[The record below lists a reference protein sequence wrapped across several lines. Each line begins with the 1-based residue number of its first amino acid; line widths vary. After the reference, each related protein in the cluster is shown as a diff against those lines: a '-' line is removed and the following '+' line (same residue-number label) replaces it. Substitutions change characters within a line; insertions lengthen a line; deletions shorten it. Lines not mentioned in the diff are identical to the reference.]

1 MKYHLTAISSSG
13 CAVIRN
19 GATRMCTL
27 STLSSMSSDVLSG
40 NSCPC
45 TSNPTSTT
53 FLPQFVGND
62 YSCELEARDT
72 YSYSDRLW
80 DGKDCPQNI
89 QSCCDKGSWSPGSV
103 RTFPNQLLTILRS
116 GCAVMRPGAMRTC
129 TLSTLN
135 STSNDG
141 HPSCEIKCSVVNH

>member
-103 RTFPNQLLTILRS
+103 KTSPNQLLTISRS
-116 GCAVMRPGAMRTC
+116 GCAVIRNRATRMC
-129 TLSTLN
+129 TLSTL
-135 STSNDG
+135 SSMSSDVMAV
-141 HPSCEIKCSVVNH
+141 HHVRLDVV